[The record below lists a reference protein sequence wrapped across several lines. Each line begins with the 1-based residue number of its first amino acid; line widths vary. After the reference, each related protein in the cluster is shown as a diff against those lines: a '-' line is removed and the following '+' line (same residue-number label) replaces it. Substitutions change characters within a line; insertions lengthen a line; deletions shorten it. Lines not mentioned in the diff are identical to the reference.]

1 MKTLKKVKWTFIG
14 ISALMMILGI
24 CLIIKPHISATVI
37 CYLLGAIIL
46 IAGIARIV
54 CYTQRI
60 IGKFI
65 YYYELWQGLLDIFV
79 SIIFFLHPQNVI
91 IAMPIIIGII
101 ILIDS
106 AFSLQT
112 AFVLKHWGLYSWWSI
127 LIFSFINI
135 LFAFLLIAD
144 PFGGS
149 IALMI
154 FLGISLIANSIQNI
168 YAVVL
173 ITKHMKNTDSIDAN
187 YNEVDD

>member
-24 CLIIKPHISATVI
+24 CLIIQPHISATII
-37 CYLLGAIIL
+37 CYLFGIIIL

-54 CYTQRI
+54 CYVQRI
-60 IGKFI
+60 IGKFV

-101 ILIDS
+101 IIIDS
-106 AFSLQT
+106 VFSLQA
-112 AFVLKHWGLYSWWSI
+112 AFDLKRWGLYSWWSI

-149 IALMI
+149 RALMI

-168 YAVVL
+168 CVIVF
-173 ITKHMKNTDSIDAN
+173 ITKYMKNTDSIDTD
-187 YNEVDD
+187 YNEIDD